1 MLIFF
6 LFIFLSFRNCYTD
19 DLSHNNIKNGLNL
32 AKKNDERELN
42 LEKIL
47 LRFYRNV
54 MPKPTKSESK
64 IDVSKLGKNY
74 ANTKSFT
81 NSHKN
86 SRSATNRRFNSL
98 SSLKLKVKQPIKSR
112 SKSKYFSKDKKI
124 SKKIYAKSKN
134 FINSKY
140 QSGKTKELVRK
151 IAKLRNP
158 KFTGLKSK
166 YFSKSKKYLKNSA
179 IKPKDAF
186 RKLTKQLLGSKKI
199 FKNQKSF
206 ARLNNNLK
214 LAKFEK
220 IKKTKQESKRPRICK
235 RMARGCL
242 PGKPKWDYKH
252 NRLSPVQRQNIE
264 SMSILVN
271 LINQRS
277 TELFRTLQG
286 LNGHVIQL
294 QDSYRFLSKTDGT
307 LEAKKKIESDSI
319 KILQKKLKDV
329 NFDIPETKLT
339 FPSLNKEL
347 TFSKQVGQNPIFQWI
362 QFNK

>member
-1 MLIFF
+1 
-6 LFIFLSFRNCYTD
+6 
-19 DLSHNNIKNGLNL
+19 
-32 AKKNDERELN
+32 
-42 LEKIL
+42 
-47 LRFYRNV
+47 
-54 MPKPTKSESK
+54 
-64 IDVSKLGKNY
+64 
-74 ANTKSFT
+74 
-81 NSHKN
+81 
-86 SRSATNRRFNSL
+86 
-98 SSLKLKVKQPIKSR
+98 
-112 SKSKYFSKDKKI
+112 
-124 SKKIYAKSKN
+124 
-134 FINSKY
+134 
-140 QSGKTKELVRK
+140 
-151 IAKLRNP
+151 
-158 KFTGLKSK
+158 
-166 YFSKSKKYLKNSA
+166 
-179 IKPKDAF
+179 
-186 RKLTKQLLGSKKI
+186 
-199 FKNQKSF
+199 
-206 ARLNNNLK
+206 
-214 LAKFEK
+214 
-220 IKKTKQESKRPRICK
+220 
-235 RMARGCL
+235 MARGCL